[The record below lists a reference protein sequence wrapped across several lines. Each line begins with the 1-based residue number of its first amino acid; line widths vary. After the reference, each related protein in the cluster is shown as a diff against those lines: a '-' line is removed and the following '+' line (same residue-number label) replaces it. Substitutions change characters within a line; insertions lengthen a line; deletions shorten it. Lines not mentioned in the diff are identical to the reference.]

1 MKISLSMHSK
11 HSGNKQQ
18 EGHIHD
24 LTRTQL
30 QPYKLEVVDGQET
43 FLTFFRLCFIP
54 RSANII
60 QIIKT

>member
-18 EGHIHD
+18 EGNIHD

-30 QPYKLEVVDGQET
+30 QPHKLEVVDRQED
-43 FLTFFRLCFIP
+43 FLNFLDFFIFHQPVNAI
-54 RSANII
+54 
-60 QIIKT
+60 